1 MSKTFRFILYFLLA
15 LLLLALFC
23 FQTFTVVPFIV
34 EAIGIVIIEVLLHKK
49 QKAIKAS
56 STKICKYC
64 KTEIDSQA
72 TVCPN
77 CKRGLNFNTNTTV
90 LVILLLLV
98 GLIIW
103 GILSNNAPQKIRE
116 TVCGIGIRN
125 DFPYCYYIDL
135 N

>member
-1 MSKTFRFILYFLLA
+1 MSKTFRIILYVLLAFLL
-15 LLLLALFC
+15 LFVFC
-23 FQTFTVVPFIV
+23 LNTFTIVPFIFEALGIAIV
-34 EAIGIVIIEVLLHKK
+34 EILLHQK
-49 QKAIKAS
+49 QNRM
-56 STKICKYC
+56 KITNTQVCKYC

-72 TVCPN
+72 IVCPN
-77 CKRGLNFNTNTTV
+77 CKRGLSFNTNTTV

-103 GILSNNAPQKIRE
+103 GILSNNAPQKVRE
-116 TVCGIGIRN
+116 TVCGLGIRD